1 MARRLAVSL
10 ATLVLLLVMTVGAAS
25 TAHAGGGGG
34 CEGAVRTEAR
44 ATQVVINRFCYAPAV
59 VHVTPGQTVT
69 WTNAEWVEHTVTGV
83 ARSFGDYESLAKDRS
98 VSHRFDQA
106 ATFPYFCAFHPG
118 MVGAVVVGGDGAP
131 ALQRAAAAKSVKG
144 GGDSGWAAWAVGL
157 AVAGAAAGAAGGWL
171 LARRRVA
178 TR

>member
-1 MARRLAVSL
+1 
-10 ATLVLLLVMTVGAAS
+10 
-25 TAHAGGGGG
+25 
-34 CEGAVRTEAR
+34 
-44 ATQVVINRFCYAPAV
+44 VVINRFCFAPAV

-106 ATFPYFCAFHPG
+106 GTFPYFCAFHPG
-118 MVGAVVVGGDGAP
+118 MVGAVVVGDGAP
-131 ALQRAAAAKSVKG
+131 TLQRAAAAKSVKG
-144 GGDSGWAAWAVGL
+144 GGDSGWAAWAVAL